1 MASIEREPL
10 PAGAVIEYCGEH
22 GEVIHDPGGNGRL
35 TVKVGDHQAQWWWT
49 FEGVTCTVVS
59 MPSTSPATHK
69 SEIQELIQ
77 MVRDWFAQ
85 PGNEGGGIFHVMLED
100 GNVEQEFA
108 DIALEQARQSGDKT
122 TIEIAEKLAALTVAE
137 RVKVCNAW

>member
-1 MASIEREPL
+1 MTSIEREPL

-22 GEVIHDPGGNGRL
+22 GEVIHDPGGNGRV

-59 MPSTSPATHK
+59 LPTDDKALRK
-69 SEIQELIQ
+69 REVQALILL
-77 MVRDWFAQ
+77 VREWFSQ
-85 PGNEGGGIFHVMLED
+85 PGNEDGGIFHVMLED

-108 DIALEQARQSGDKT
+108 DIALAQARESGDPT
-122 TIEIAEKLAALTVAE
+122 AIELAEKLAALTVAE
-137 RVKVCNAW
+137 RIKVCDAW

>member
-22 GEVIHDPGGNGRL
+22 GEVIHDPGGEGRV

-49 FEGVTCTVVS
+49 FEGVTCSVVS
-59 MPSTSPATHK
+59 LPTASHTQRK
-69 SEIQELIQ
+69 GEIQALIQ

-100 GNVEQEFA
+100 GNVEQEHA
-108 DIALEQARQSGDKT
+108 EAALQQARQSGDAT
-122 TIEIAEKLAALTVAE
+122 AIDLAEKLAALTVAE
-137 RVKVCNAW
+137 RIKVCNAW

>member
-1 MASIEREPL
+1 MTSIEREPL

-22 GEVIHDPGGNGRL
+22 GEVIHDPGGNGRV

-59 MPSTSPATHK
+59 LPTDDKALRKREVQALILLVREWFSQPS
-69 SEIQELIQ
+69 
-77 MVRDWFAQ
+77 
-85 PGNEGGGIFHVMLED
+85 NEDGGIFHVMLED

-108 DIALEQARQSGDKT
+108 DIALAQARESGDPT
-122 TIEIAEKLAALTVAE
+122 AIELAEKLAALTVAE
-137 RVKVCNAW
+137 RIKVCEAW

>member
-1 MASIEREPL
+1 
-10 PAGAVIEYCGEH
+10 
-22 GEVIHDPGGNGRL
+22 
-35 TVKVGDHQAQWWWT
+35 
-49 FEGVTCTVVS
+49 

-108 DIALEQARQSGDKT
+108 DIALEQARQSGDAT
-122 TIEIAEKLAALTVAE
+122 AIELAEKLAALTVAE

>member
-1 MASIEREPL
+1 MGTIEREPL

-22 GEVIHDPGGNGRL
+22 GEVIHDPGGEGRV

-59 MPSTSPATHK
+59 LPTDDQAQRK
-69 SEIQELIQ
+69 REVQALILL
-77 MVRDWFAQ
+77 VREWFSQ

-108 DIALEQARQSGDKT
+108 DIALEQARDSGNAAA
-122 TIEIAEKLAALTVAE
+122 IELAEKLAALTVAE
-137 RVKVCNAW
+137 RIKVCNAW

>member
-22 GEVIHDPGGNGRL
+22 GEVIHDPGGEGRV

-49 FEGVTCTVVS
+49 FEGVTCSVVS
-59 MPSTSPATHK
+59 LPTASHTQRK
-69 SEIQELIQ
+69 GEIQALIQ
-77 MVRDWFAQ
+77 MVREWFAQ

-108 DIALEQARQSGDKT
+108 DIALEQARQSGDAT
-122 TIEIAEKLAALTVAE
+122 AIELAEKLAALTVAE

>member
-1 MASIEREPL
+1 MASIVREPL

-22 GEVIHDPGGNGRL
+22 GEVIHDPGGEGRV

-49 FEGVTCTVVS
+49 FEGVTCSVVS
-59 MPSTSPATHK
+59 LPTASHAQRK
-69 SEIQELIQ
+69 GEIQELIQ
-77 MVRDWFAQ
+77 MVREWFAQ

-108 DIALEQARQSGDKT
+108 EIALEQARKSGDKT
-122 TIEIAEKLAALTVAE
+122 AIEISEKLAALSITE
-137 RVKVCNAW
+137 RTEVCNAW